1 MDQSQISI
9 ISDYFRMGQKI
20 AGKGAGQKKIAVSE
34 LTGAQFIYPGIR

>member
-1 MDQSQISI
+1 MDQGQVGIVSY
-9 ISDYFRMGQKI
+9 DFRMGQKI